1 MNPSLTGKTIA
12 KLRKQVGLTQASLA
26 QKMGVSDKAVSK
38 WERGLSCPD
47 VSLWNSLSIILD
59 TDIESL
65 LYGDEGKNNWIG
77 VLFLDDSVNPDTL
90 IFDKPLIYYLLSQ
103 FLLVG
108 INKIYIIGKCEPIDL
123 PNVDIVVLSELNHQF
138 TSNVFCIYGNHFIYG
153 PNLTKHFKRAMSR
166 KDKVTAIVSMKGKGN
181 KPVFID
187 QNRVIK
193 QSKELLDNQYYV
205 EPYVFYP
212 CGHFSNKDNLNYIGM
227 NAETMVRGMAIFNVN
242 NFNTVNEMSNY
253 IRIMQQLNGEKIG
266 DLLEIL
272 RRRGIDNLIDV
283 NKF

>member
-12 KLRKQVGLTQASLA
+12 KLRKNVGLTQASLA
-26 QKMGVSDKAVSK
+26 RKLGVSDKAVSK
-38 WERGLSCPD
+38 WERGISCPD

-65 LYGDEGKNNWIG
+65 LYGDEGKSDWVG
-77 VLFLDDSVNPDTL
+77 ALFLDDSIDSGTL
-90 IFDKPLIYYLLSQ
+90 IFDKPLIHYLLSQ

-108 INKIYIIGKCEPIDL
+108 ISKIYIVGKCDQIDL
-123 PNVDIVVLSELNHQF
+123 PCVDIIVVPKLNHQF
-138 TSNVFCIYGNHFIYG
+138 TSNVFCIYGNYFIYG

-166 KDKVTAIVSMKGKGN
+166 KDKITTIVSMKGKGS

-212 CGHFSNKDNLNYIGM
+212 SGHFTNKDNLNYIGM
-227 NAETMVRGMAIFNVN
+227 NAETMVRGMAIFNVDN
-242 NFNTVNEMSNY
+242 YNTVNEMSNY

-266 DLLEIL
+266 DLIEIL
-272 RRRGIDNLIDV
+272 RRRGIGNLFDV

>member
-108 INKIYIIGKCEPIDL
+108 INKI
-123 PNVDIVVLSELNHQF
+123 SE
-138 TSNVFCIYGNHFIYG
+138 
-153 PNLTKHFKRAMSR
+153 
-166 KDKVTAIVSMKGKGN
+166 
-181 KPVFID
+181 
-187 QNRVIK
+187 
-193 QSKELLDNQYYV
+193 
-205 EPYVFYP
+205 
-212 CGHFSNKDNLNYIGM
+212 
-227 NAETMVRGMAIFNVN
+227 
-242 NFNTVNEMSNY
+242 
-253 IRIMQQLNGEKIG
+253 
-266 DLLEIL
+266 
-272 RRRGIDNLIDV
+272 
-283 NKF
+283 